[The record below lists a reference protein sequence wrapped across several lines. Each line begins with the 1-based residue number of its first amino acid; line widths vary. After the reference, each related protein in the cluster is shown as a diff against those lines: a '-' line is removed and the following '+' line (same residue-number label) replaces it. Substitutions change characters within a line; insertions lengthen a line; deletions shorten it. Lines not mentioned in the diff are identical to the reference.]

1 MARQLTCDVSEYPGW
16 QTSNQ
21 RDLTPDK
28 VRDNWVVFLSNDNG
42 PVLNN
47 TEISQ
52 GVLPTALRLEMRIGI
67 CTRVRKLGL
76 ISIAVKN
83 NHTAVSSGLRPT
95 ATKPLELRAPG
106 TIGTCT
112 GHDSHQK
119 VVEE

>member
-1 MARQLTCDVSEYPGW
+1 MSEYPGW

-21 RDLTPDK
+21 HDLTPDK

-42 PVLNN
+42 SVLNN

-67 CTRVRKLGL
+67 CTSVRELGL

-83 NHTAVSSGLRPT
+83 NP
-95 ATKPLELRAPG
+95 PL
-106 TIGTCT
+106 
-112 GHDSHQK
+112 
-119 VVEE
+119 